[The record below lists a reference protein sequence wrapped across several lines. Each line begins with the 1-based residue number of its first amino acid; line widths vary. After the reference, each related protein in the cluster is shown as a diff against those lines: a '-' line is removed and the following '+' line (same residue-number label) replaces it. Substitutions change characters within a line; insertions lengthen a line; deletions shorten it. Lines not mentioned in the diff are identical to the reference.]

1 MSVGRRRPT
10 LAAVALGA
18 ALAVGVLCAGGAPP
32 PARAGDPTI
41 TWQTVETDHFAIHFD
56 ARLADVAHRVGV
68 VAERAHRVLSAA
80 LDHVPDAKTQVVL
93 RDETD
98 GANGFANVA
107 PRNAITL
114 YVTAPTGSSNL
125 ADHDDWLYMLF
136 AHEYTHILHLD
147 TMSGL
152 PRLVNAVV
160 GKIWAPNQIMPRWL
174 IEGLATYSETK
185 RSAGGRTRNSQFD
198 MFLRVPTLDGTAL
211 RLDQVNALP
220 NIFPRGNAAY
230 LYGSRFLRYVFD
242 RFGDDTLR
250 KMSHASGANPLPF
263 ALNRQIQGIVGKTF
277 AELYDDWTAFRRDRY
292 ALQAQGLARRG
303 VRAGA
308 QLTTSGESNLAPRYT
323 ADGRE
328 LWWLQGDG
336 YTLSRLRAM
345 PVGQDARAA
354 RDVGVVDGLGAWSLL
369 DDDTLLF
376 DRSQPYRRDYSF
388 QDLYTWDP
396 RTDREIRLTRG
407 ARARDPAVSPDQRT
421 VAFSQNLTSQ
431 SVLSTVP
438 TTGGAAPTELWRGAG
453 RFDQAFQPSWAP
465 DGQRLAFSAW
475 RAGGLRD
482 ILVIEPATGAVVEI
496 THDRALDGSPAWSH
510 DGRYLYFDSD
520 RTGITNIYAYEVA
533 TGALWQVTDV
543 VGGAFECTV
552 SPDGTR
558 LAYHGFTGTGYDVFE
573 IPLDPARWTPAHAY
587 LDDRPPPTEIP
598 DDEAAVSAPR
608 PYRAL
613 ETLAPPTWSLAAD
626 LGTLG
631 TDLAVTT
638 QGSDAVGLHTYTLT
652 VGLDPSRGDVDV
664 GGAYAYSGLRPSVR
678 IAAARRI
685 SEEAA
690 FEIDGSTTSYWRERL
705 GANVSLGLPSE
716 RPPGASWTA
725 SLDYDIDVDRVAR
738 PSRGDFGEPGPDEP
752 VRTLPAGGVTAGVG
766 LRVTWQ
772 NSRSTTYSVGGTDG
786 YELTAGVRFDDPTL
800 GSDDRAISVAYS
812 ARAYARL
819 PWGRVSTL
827 ALRAAGAIRASD
839 SGSTGVYG
847 LGGTPTQDVVGAILD
862 SSRAGTG
869 GYLRGYPARTVTG
882 NQYHLLNA
890 EVRQPLWRIERGLST
905 LPVYLKRLHGALLS
919 DVGTAFDDAFTAE
932 RVRASAGAALR
943 LDAMFGYYVD
953 GTFEVGYSR
962 GLVNGGV
969 DATWLLLTGTL

>member
-1 MSVGRRRPT
+1 MTRAAGRRS
-10 LAAVALGA
+10 LAAVAL
-18 ALAVGVLCAGGAPP
+18 ALAVLAAAPA
-32 PARAGDPTI
+32 PAVAGDPDMV
-41 TWQTVETDHFAIHFD
+41 WQTVETDHFAIHFD

-68 VAERAHRVLSAA
+68 VAERAHRILSVA
-80 LDHVPDAKTQVVL
+80 LDHAPDAKTQVVL
-93 RDETD
+93 LDETD

-114 YVTAPTGSSNL
+114 YVTAPTGASNL

-136 AHEYTHILHLD
+136 AHEYTHVLHLD

-160 GKIWAPNQIMPRWL
+160 GKIWAPNQINPRWI
-174 IEGLATYSETK
+174 IEGIATYAETK

-220 NIFPRGNAAY
+220 SVFPRGNVAY

-250 KMSHASGANPLPF
+250 RMSHASGANPLPF
-263 ALNRQIQGIVGKTF
+263 ALNRQIEGLVGKPF
-277 AELYDDWTAFRRDRY
+277 PELYDDWTAFRRDRY

-303 VRAGA
+303 ARAGT

-336 YTLSRLRAM
+336 YSLTRLRAM
-345 PVGQDARAA
+345 PVGRDVAAA
-354 RDVGVVDGLGAWSLL
+354 RDVGVVDGIGAWSLL
-369 DDDTLLF
+369 DDGGLLF
-376 DRSQPYRRDYSF
+376 DRSVPYRRDYSF
-388 QDLYTWDP
+388 QDLFTWDP
-396 RTDREIRLTRG
+396 RTDRETRLTRG
-407 ARARDPAVSPDQRT
+407 ARARDPVVSPDQHT
-421 VAFSQNLTSQ
+421 VAFSQNRVSQ
-431 SVLSTVP
+431 SVLATVP
-438 TTGGAAPTELWRGAG
+438 TTGGEAPTEIWRGAG
-453 RFDQAFQPSWAP
+453 RFDQAFQPAWAP
-465 DGQRLAFSAW
+465 DGQRIAFSAW

-482 ILVIEPATGAVVEI
+482 ILVIEPKTGAVVEV
-496 THDRALDGSPAWSH
+496 TNDRALDGSPSWSH

-520 RTGITNIYAYEVA
+520 RTGITNVYAYEVA

-558 LAYHGFTGTGYDVFE
+558 LAYHGFVGDGYDIFE
-573 IPLDPARWTPAHAY
+573 VALDPARWTPARSY
-587 LDDRPPPTEIP
+587 LDDRPPATDIP
-598 DDEAAVSAPR
+598 DDETEVSAPR
-608 PYRAL
+608 PYRPL
-613 ETLAPPTWSLAAD
+613 ETLAPPTWSLEASV
-626 LGTLG
+626 GTLA
-631 TDLAVTT
+631 TDIALRT
-638 QGSDAVGLHTYTLT
+638 QGSDAAGLHAYTLAIG
-652 VGLDPSRGDVDV
+652 VDPTHGDVDV
-664 GGAYAYSGLRPSVR
+664 GAAYSYSGLRPSVR
-678 IAAARRI
+678 VSAARSI
-685 SEEAA
+685 DEQAA
-690 FEIDGSTTSYWRERL
+690 FEIDGATTSYWQEQI
-705 GANVSLGLPSE
+705 GANLSVGLPSE

-725 SLDYDIDVDRVAR
+725 SLDYDIDYARVAR
-738 PSRGDFGEPGPDEP
+738 GEFGPPDPDAP
-752 VRTLPAGGVTAGVG
+752 VRTLPADSMSAGVG

-772 NSRSTTYSVGGTDG
+772 NSRSTTFSVGGTDG
-786 YELTAGVRFDDPTL
+786 YELTAGVRFDDPAL
-800 GSDDRAISVAYS
+800 GSDDRAISAAYS
-812 ARAYARL
+812 GRAYARL
-819 PWGRVSTL
+819 PWPRLPTL
-827 ALRAAGAIRASD
+827 ALRITGAVRASD

-847 LGGTPTQDVVGAILD
+847 LGGTPTQDVVGSILD
-862 SSRAGTG
+862 STRTG
-869 GYLRGYPARTVTG
+869 SSGYLRGYPSRTVTG

-890 EVRQPLWRIERGLST
+890 EVRQPLVTIDRGLST
-905 LPVYLKRLHGALLS
+905 LPIYVKRLHGAALA
-919 DVGTAFDDAFTAE
+919 DVGTAFDGAFATE

-969 DATWLLLTGTL
+969 GESWMLLTGSL